1 MSQARL
7 SSESGAA
14 PDVLHIRHQTAQDCR
29 DSGCPKEPALVLW
42 NFS

>member
-1 MSQARL
+1 MSQVRL

-29 DSGCPKEPALVLW
+29 DSGRPKEPALVLW